1 MSVQVIYPFGPTMAK
16 IKLSNAIV
24 KKINDE
30 VDKIVSNKLLS
41 KKYNYAKKLAG
52 EVEQEIELP
61 KSFTNKFLKST
72 LEIKIKEFVKKST
85 GKIPKKI
92 KLNNFWVVRQ
102 FAHDYNPVHYHDG
115 DISGVG
121 YLMLPKN
128 FSASRKKYK
137 TNGSIDFIHGSRMFL
152 NKSIFNHIPKIGD
165 LLLFPNYLMH
175 TAYPFNVKG
184 EPRSFSFNAEI
195 DKSISN
201 VFHDE

>member
-92 KLNNFWVVRQ
+92 KLKNFWVVRQ
-102 FAHDYNPVHYHDG
+102 FAHDYNPVHFHDG

-152 NKSIFNHIPKIGD
+152 NKSIFNHIPKVGD

-184 EPRSFSFNAEI
+184 ERRSFSFNAEI

-201 VFHDE
+201 VFHD

>member
-1 MSVQVIYPFGPTMAK
+1 MSIQVIYPFGPTMAK
-16 IKLSNAIV
+16 IKLSNAII

-61 KSFTNKFLKST
+61 KSFTNKFLKLT

-92 KLNNFWVVRQ
+92 KLKNFWVVRQ
-102 FAHDYNPVHYHDG
+102 FAHDYNPVHFHDG

-184 EPRSFSFNAEI
+184 ERRSFSFNAEI